1 MYNVL
6 MNVKERLKTLTH
18 VSMNFWIW
26 QSVIILIFLA
36 FLRFV
41 G

>member
-1 MYNVL
+1 MYNVI
-6 MNVKERLKTLTH
+6 MNVKERLKNLTQIP
-18 VSMNFWIW
+18 VNFWIW
-26 QSVIILIFLA
+26 QSAIILIFLA